1 MDLQFWQNSEISE
14 AILGPQDLVFPP
26 YPFLE
31 TVKYVVSLSF
41 QVNIG
46 CYAAINR
53 IFISAIGEIR
63 IVFLLYFKSNLVKTF
78 NNALH
83 DVVKLDVMFD

>member
-1 MDLQFWQNSEISE
+1 M
-14 AILGPQDLVFPP
+14 FPA